1 MITVLLVHG
10 VNADVSWQDRIAFV
24 LYPHFDTVK
33 ITYPQFQSPST
44 VSLLGLEGILR
55 CFVLP
60 FGVNE
65 ATINTYRMDAMA
77 CVAQQMNKSMT
88 GARPHII
95 AHSFGLT

>member
-44 VSLLGLEGILR
+44 ASLLGNETVLLVEDEEQVRLVAASILER
-55 CFVLP
+55 NLP
-60 FGVNE
+60 F
-65 ATINTYRMDAMA
+65 T
-77 CVAQQMNKSMT
+77 
-88 GARPHII
+88 
-95 AHSFGLT
+95 